1 MRKKIKK
8 KKKNN
13 NCLPY
18 VVVGRQP
25 IEKAISQF
33 KKRVK
38 NAEILKEL
46 KDRQY
51 YTKPSVARRERKKL
65 RLRRIRANN
74 DSF

>member
-1 MRKKIKK
+1 M
-8 KKKNN
+8 
-13 NCLPY
+13 
-18 VVVGRQP
+18 VGKQS

-46 KDRQY
+46 RDRQY
-51 YTKPSVARRERKKL
+51 YVKPSEERRERKKL
-65 RLRRIRANN
+65 RLRRIRTNN

>member
-1 MRKKIKK
+1 
-8 KKKNN
+8 
-13 NCLPY
+13 
-18 VVVGRQP
+18 VVGKQS

-46 KDRQY
+46 RDRQY
-51 YTKPSVARRERKKL
+51 YVKPSEERRERKKL
-65 RLRRIRANN
+65 RLRRIRTNN

>member
-1 MRKKIKK
+1 M
-8 KKKNN
+8 
-13 NCLPY
+13 
-18 VVVGRQP
+18 VGKQS

-46 KDRQY
+46 RDRQY
-51 YTKPSVARRERKKL
+51 YVKPSEERRERKKL
-65 RLRRIRANN
+65 RLRRISTNN